1 MGSGSPWCCCRLS
14 CLCLLLW
21 KTARGRVFPF
31 GRRLQ
36 PHEGYMCSE
45 TLSLFL
51 SNVLDLR
58 CLDLN
63 HFSQKTINT
72 KCAILDLVSRGN
84 KALHLFKP
92 KRLKST
98 LYFRPMTKLKF
109 KWVSGLLALNQHG
122 GNGDEACIAYL
133 LRYTFVT
140 LVSSPP
146 GWVAP
151 ARERLAPVH
160 TCCILRTLVVFA
172 VISDCKTETNGP
184 M

>member
-1 MGSGSPWCCCRLS
+1 MGSGSPWCGCRLS

-51 SNVLDLR
+51 SNVWDLR

-122 GNGDEACIAYL
+122 GNGDEHVELIFCGIPL
-133 LRYTFVT
+133 
-140 LVSSPP
+140 SHWS
-146 GWVAP
+146 
-151 ARERLAPVH
+151 PVH
-160 TCCILRTLVVFA
+160 PGELHLHVKDSRPFTHVAFCGHWWFLQ
-172 VISDCKTETNGP
+172 
-184 M
+184 

>member
-1 MGSGSPWCCCRLS
+1 MGSGSPWCGCRLS

-21 KTARGRVFPF
+21 KTARGRVFLF

-98 LYFRPMTKLKF
+98 LYFRPMTKVQMSE
-109 KWVSGLLALNQHG
+109 WPSGIEPTWRQWWWSMHSL
-122 GNGDEACIAYL
+122 
-133 LRYTFVT
+133 
-140 LVSSPP
+140 S
-146 GWVAP
+146 
-151 ARERLAPVH
+151 
-160 TCCILRTLVVFA
+160 FA
-172 VISDCKTETNGP
+172 VYLGHIGLQSTRVSCTCTWKTRARSHTLHFADIGGFCSNQRLQNRNKWP
-184 M
+184 HVR